1 MNEKTPMKVNNMAH
15 FPHHKQL
22 IKNSPTKIGACSN
35 ITPTHNGDNYLF
47 EDDLELRYMFV

>member
-1 MNEKTPMKVNNMAH
+1 MNEKTPTKINNMAH

-35 ITPTHNGDNYLF
+35 ITPTHNGDTYLF
-47 EDDLELRYMFV
+47 EDDLKLRYMFV